1 MKKLLISG
9 LVISTLFLATQAQ
22 AAAKSERCVAANET
36 QIKGLFDRW
45 NKSLATG
52 SPAEVAKNYAP
63 KSVLLATLSN
73 EPRDTSEE
81 KIEYFTHFLEKKPQG
96 VIDTRNIYLDCNTAV
111 DAGTYTFTLGNGTV
125 VPARYTFTYKYFGK
139 KQGWLITSHH
149 SSMMPEK
156 IAAATTH

>member
-1 MKKLLISG
+1 MKKLLISS
-9 LVISTLFLATQAQ
+9 LMLSTLFLAVQAQ
-22 AAAKSERCVAANET
+22 AATKSEKCTATNET

-52 SPAEVAKNYAP
+52 NPAEVVKNYAP
-63 KSVLLATLSN
+63 NSVLLATLSN
-73 EPRDTSEE
+73 EPRDTPEE
-81 KIEYFTHFLEKKPQG
+81 KAEYFTHFLEKKPQG

-139 KQGWLITSHH
+139 KMGWLITSHH
-149 SSMMPEK
+149 SSAMPEK
-156 IAAATTH
+156 VAAAAH

>member
-1 MKKLLISG
+1 MKKILISS
-9 LVISTLFLATQAQ
+9 LILSTLFLTTQAQ
-22 AAAKSERCVAANET
+22 AARSEKCTATNET

-52 SPAEVAKNYAP
+52 KPEEVAKNYAP
-63 KSVLLATLSN
+63 NSVLLATLSN

-96 VIDTRNIYLDCNTAV
+96 VINTRNIYLDCNTAV

-156 IAAATTH
+156 IAAAETH